1 LNESKYHQ
9 GKFTPR
15 NPEKYIGDIKNII
28 YRSSWEFHFLS
39 YCDKNKNVVRYSSE
53 EIVIPYVSPRDNK
66 VHRYFPD
73 FYVEL
78 ITDSGIRKM
87 IIEIKPDSQTRPPR
101 NRKCKT
107 KKQSVRLLEDHMTFE
122 VNRAKWAAAKEF
134 CDKQNIEFRVLTEK
148 ELFNKP

>member
-1 LNESKYHQ
+1 M
-9 GKFTPR
+9 
-15 NPEKYIGDIKNII
+15 
-28 YRSSWEFHFLS
+28 S

-107 KKQSVRLLEDHMTFE
+107 KK
-122 VNRAKWAAAKEF
+122 
-134 CDKQNIEFRVLTEK
+134 
-148 ELFNKP
+148 

>member
-1 LNESKYHQ
+1 MPKHPN
-9 GKFTPR
+9 
-15 NPEKYIGDIKNII
+15 KYIGDITNII

-53 EIVIPYVSPRDNK
+53 EIVIPYVSPKDNR

-87 IIEIKPDSQTRPPR
+87 IIEIKPDSQTRPPK
-101 NRKCKT
+101 NRKCNT
-107 KKQSVRLLEDHMTFE
+107 KKQSIRLFEDHITFE
-122 VNRAKWAAAKEF
+122 VNKAKWLAAEEF
-134 CDKQNIEFRVLTEK
+134 CKKQNIEFRVLTEK
-148 ELFNKP
+148 ELFNTGNK